1 MDTTNYCIVAGI
13 SIVFLVSC
21 LAHLNEND
29 IFPTKF
35 IHKLRRLI
43 YLLMSEIIIDC
54 IFALLEGRAA
64 DGLVLYIIKS
74 AELIIN
80 PILAFLIFDL
90 FYDKNKSRN
99 DKSIARMRIIMISVI
114 VVNGA
119 LLLAAIF
126 GLNVFYIDEHS
137 LYHRGPLM
145 LIYVVLLFFIILA
158 LLYSMHLF
166 SSDTQSTMRVTL
178 LAFTAILI
186 LGVILRNV
194 FSRYN
199 YDFLCMSVSMPFLL
213 IYYSHV
219 IARIDP
225 LTKLLNR
232 QVYQRILKRIDYTTI
247 VIMIDANDFKHIND
261 THGHPRGDKVLR
273 LLARVIQKTYS
284 EYAYCFRLGGDEFC
298 AILKPNVFE
307 ELLAKTPDGDDRA
320 MAEKLMK
327 KLDDAILA
335 RTKNGG
341 EGSYLKD
348 GIAQG
353 YGIFYDPSNHPSSK
367 ESLEEVIAIA
377 DKMMYDRKEEFKKTH
392 DDSNQT

>member
-64 DGLVLYIIKS
+64 DGLVLYLIKS

-126 GLNVFYIDEHS
+126 GLNVFFIDKNNF
-137 LYHRGPLM
+137 YHRGPLM

-166 SSDTQSTMRVTL
+166 ARDTQSTMRVTL

-186 LGVILRNV
+186 LGVILRSV

-353 YGIFYDPSNHPSSK
+353 YGIFYDSLNHPSSK